1 MSKFINYVITNTY
14 SSEITYD
21 EWLKRIN
28 NFFHDKRIVQLLKEN
43 GIPTGNGLYIKL
55 KMWNH

>member
-1 MSKFINYVITNTY
+1 MSKFVSIMTNTY

-28 NFFHDKRIVQLLKEN
+28 NFFNKKDCAI
-43 GIPTGNGLYIKL
+43 T
-55 KMWNH
+55 

>member
-1 MSKFINYVITNTY
+1 MSKFVSIMTNTY

-21 EWLKRIN
+21 EWLERIN
-28 NFFHDKRIVQLLKEN
+28 NFFFMTKRIVQLLKQ
-43 GIPTGNGLYIKL
+43 NGLYIKL